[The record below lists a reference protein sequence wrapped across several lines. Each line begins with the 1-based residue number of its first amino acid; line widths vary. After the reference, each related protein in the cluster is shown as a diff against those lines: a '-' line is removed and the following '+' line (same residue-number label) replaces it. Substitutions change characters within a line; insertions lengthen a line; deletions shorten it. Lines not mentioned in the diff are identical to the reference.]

1 LGRARPLGA
10 MRGLLYVL
18 TGLTF
23 FADPDTGSSL

>member
-1 LGRARPLGA
+1 